1 MDREDTFA
9 AVRVCDDAESV
20 ARAVAEAF
28 VEKGRAAINRSGRFS
43 VVLAGGSTPKRVY
56 EMLAGDDFRPTL
68 DWRKVHFFF
77 GDERCVPPDH
87 LDSNYRMANEA
98 LLRYLDVS
106 PQQVHRMEGEREPH
120 ESARRYE
127 DDLRALFG
135 DTTWPEFDLI
145 LLGMGDDGHTA
156 SLFPGTRAL
165 DEQTAW
171 VAANQVEKFNT
182 FRLTLTLPV
191 INHAGDIIFIVTGAA
206 KAETLA
212 RVFGAV
218 DDKVALPA
226 QLIRPTAGTLTWF
239 VDRAAAALLP
249 SKPVPEAST
258 K

>member
-9 AVRVCDDAESV
+9 AVRVDDDAESV

-28 VEKGRAAINRSGRFS
+28 VEKGRAAINRSGCFS

-56 EMLAGDDFRPTL
+56 ELLAGGDFRPTL

-77 GDERCVPPDH
+77 GDERCMPPDH
-87 LDSNYRMANEA
+87 PDSNYRMANEA
-98 LLRYLDVS
+98 MLRHLDVS
-106 PQQVHRMEGEREPH
+106 LQLVHRMEGEREPH

-127 DDLRALFG
+127 DDLHAFFG
-135 DTTWPEFDLI
+135 DATWPEFDLM

-165 DEQTAW
+165 VEQTAW
-171 VAANQVEKFNT
+171 VAANWVEKLNA

-206 KAETLA
+206 KAEILA
-212 RVFGAV
+212 RVLGAV
-218 DDKVALPA
+218 DDEATLPA

-239 VDRAAAALLP
+239 VDRAAATRLP
-249 SKPVPEAST
+249 SKLVPEAST